1 MKVPIAAVLFQLL
14 GLLVLYG
21 MIRLAV
27 HWSSI
32 RPLLGQHPRRLQLV
46 LLVALGLVAGFA
58 LGRLLPDDTVT
69 PKRLTGTVTWSNE
82 ESSEIEFDADGDE
95 PTRFYSVVGRHWI
108 DANGT
113 RHSGGYPSCLSG
125 QQDDPVRSDRRRVEL
140 GVIYQE
146 SYDLAPDIA
155 VSVRCFG

>member
-1 MKVPIAAVLFQLL
+1 
-14 GLLVLYG
+14 
-21 MIRLAV
+21 MIR
-27 HWSSI
+27 
-32 RPLLGQHPRRLQLV
+32 QHPRRLQLV
-46 LLVALGLVAGFA
+46 LLVALGIVTGFA

-82 ESSEIEFDADGDE
+82 EFSQIAFDADGDE
-95 PTRFYSVVGRHWI
+95 PTGFYSVVGSHWI